1 MARFGLPAIISQIAP
16 DLRQFLDRVRE
27 FIESST
33 RGDTALITRSTLIDS
48 GIAVVGPGNSLLPG
62 ASSGGAPEFS
72 TVPPPAPAGLFAS
85 GTLTSIYLTWNEP
98 GYSNHS
104 YSKVFRSV
112 DDNFS
117 NAVLVGSSSTRIFA
131 DSTGMGADYYYW
143 IQHVSKAD
151 IPGPVVGSGV
161 GSSGVHAFT
170 SADNTPMLNLLE
182 NAITA
187 QHVQAGS
194 ITGDR
199 LTGQVLVALTALL
212 GEVSAG
218 NLTVGANGYLRGGQT
233 DFRIG
238 NGFWLGYKNGKYVLS
253 LGNENDDSLVFNTD
267 GLAVTGNL
275 TVNSVLDAQLLEN
288 NNFESGLASWYTP
301 AFTGA
306 TWATE
311 SLSGSMQAKLSG
323 PGNAGVLTGEIYS
336 KKKPVVG
343 GEPLS
348 ASWTITTPV
357 ALVNGTVTASI
368 IFSPDPVLAADYVL
382 PIEFVTEELVFVADE
397 PLSSIDP
404 IAFSYGAVAPVG
416 AYWMSL
422 KLRLSSN
429 A

>member
-1 MARFGLPAIISQIAP
+1 MARFGLPAITSQIGS

-117 NAVLVGSSSTRIFA
+117 NAVLIGSSSTRIFT

-151 IPGPVVGSGV
+151 ITGPVVGSGV

-187 QHVQAGS
+187 AHVQAES

-218 NLTVGANGYLRGGQT
+218 NLTIDAAGYLRGGQT
-233 DFRIG
+233 DFNTG

-253 LGNENDDSLVFNTD
+253 LNNVASDSFTFDDN
-267 GLAVTGNL
+267 GLKITGNL
-275 TVNSVLDAQLLEN
+275 TINSVAESQLVAN
-288 NNFESGLASWYTP
+288 ADFTSGLTDWNVVMASQTNGSWSAETYNGSQQ
-301 AFTGA
+301 AKFTGTA
-306 TWATE
+306 
-311 SLSGSMQAKLSG
+311 
-323 PGNAGVLTGEIYS
+323 AGATGEIEC
-336 KKKPVVG
+336 KKFPVVA
-343 GEPLS
+343 GES
-348 ASWTITTPV
+348 FSFSMQ
-357 ALVNGTVTASI
+357 VTAPTNDATVYI
-368 IFSPDPVLAADYVL
+368 GLYYATDPAFASDYLYGGAGVTYVL
-382 PIEFVTEELVFVADE
+382 LLEQFVPTL
-397 PLSSIDP
+397 IDP
-404 IAFSYGAVAPVG
+404 QNFYVSGVIPINAVWASVSIQLAENIP
-416 AYWMSL
+416 
-422 KLRLSSN
+422 
-429 A
+429 